1 MLPPPLLPARDEGC
15 SLRRRAALLPLAG
28 WLLPTVVAAQS
39 VVLQT
44 TGQEAN
50 TLKFDPGNAEAPG
63 FSVEAMRW
71 IEQRQP
77 NIRFAGQEMLRPV
90 KRIDLE
96 LESGTLEVFFGLVRN
111 EAREAKF
118 HVLEVL
124 YTQYCQFAVQAGDK
138 VSVQSLDDV
147 RALGDNAVIGVP
159 KGSAFAD
166 HLRTQP
172 GLVVDDGVASVS
184 ATLRKLLTGRVRF
197 VFFGGAVLRKYIRDE
212 GLEQQ
217 IKLLPARYLQTEVCV
232 MASRSIDP
240 LKLRRLRDALEL
252 LRNSGELRRLQD
264 KYQVGA

>member
-1 MLPPPLLPARDEGC
+1 MSPLQRDRRHCLALPM
-15 SLRRRAALLPLAG
+15 ALLLMPDRSE
-28 WLLPTVVAAQS
+28 AQQL
-39 VVLQT
+39 VFRT

-77 NIRFAGQEMLRPV
+77 NLRFVGQELLRPV

-96 LESGTLEVFFGLVRN
+96 LESGALEVFFGLVRN
-111 EAREAKF
+111 DAREAKF
-118 HVLEVL
+118 HVLDVL
-124 YTQYCQFAVQAGDK
+124 YTQYGQFAMRSGDR

-147 RALGDNAVIGVP
+147 RALGDNSVIGVP

-166 HLRTQP
+166 FLRAQP

-184 ATLRKLLTGRVRF
+184 ATLRKLMTGRVRL
-197 VFFGGAVLRKYIRDE
+197 VFFGGAVLRKYIQDE

-217 IKLLPARYLQTEVCV
+217 VRLLPTRYLQTEVCV
-232 MASRSIDP
+232 MASRGIEP
-240 LKLRRLRDALEL
+240 LKLQRLRDALEQ
-252 LRNSGELRRLQD
+252 LRSSGELRRLQE
-264 KYQVGA
+264 KYQVGG